1 MVPRA
6 PAAFLVLLVVAS
18 VATPV
23 AASAVAPTRPA
34 QQMAPTE
41 TPTPVSEN
49 TTFYVQIQPNGDAR
63 WTITDTY
70 ALEDQNDTEAF
81 ESLAQKYVDG
91 ETDTRWEAAFREAN
105 ERATA
110 ATGREMNITG
120 MNRDYVVNEHR
131 GTLILEFTWTDFAT
145 VERGQLFVGD
155 AFDTPEGTWFKSLN
169 ENQQLVISAP
179 AGYGVQNSPPRTAV
193 IDGELRFEGP
203 RTFEPD
209 YLEIIYTGNPDR
221 SSTGTPEQPAGLFGN
236 IPFWFG
242 AVLMLVVG
250 LVVAVGYINWQGTL
264 DLPPAGA
271 SETNT
276 DGGSGGGAAGAV
288 ASGAASG
295 GSNDSDTTVASDDGE
310 DEETDV
316 TLLSDEERVERLL
329 DQNGGRMK
337 QARIVKETGW
347 SNAKVSQLLSSM
359 DEDGRIDKL
368 RIGRENLISFPDE
381 DVTQIDE

>member
-6 PAAFLVLLVVAS
+6 PAVFLVLLVVAS

-23 AASAVAPTRPA
+23 AASVVAPTRPA
-34 QQMAPTE
+34 QQTTPTE
-41 TPTPVSEN
+41 TPTPVTEN

-63 WTITDTY
+63 WTVTDTY
-70 ALEDQNDTEAF
+70 ALEDQNDTDAF
-81 ESLAQKYVDG
+81 ESLAQEYVDG

-120 MNRDYVVNEHR
+120 MSRDYVVNERR

-145 VERGQLFVGD
+145 VERGRLVVGD
-155 AFDTPEGTWFKSLN
+155 AFETPEGTWFRSLG
-169 ENQQLVISAP
+169 ENQRLVISAP

-209 YLEIIYTGNPDR
+209 YLEIVYTGNPDR
-221 SSTGTPEQPAGLFGN
+221 SPTDTPERPAGLFGN
-236 IPFWFG
+236 VPFWFG

-250 LVVAVGYINWQGTL
+250 LVVAVGYINWQGNL

-271 SETNT
+271 SGT
-276 DGGSGGGAAGAV
+276 DTGGGDGGGAAGAV
-288 ASGAASG
+288 ASGVATDGADESGAAA
-295 GSNDSDTTVASDDGE
+295 ASDDG

-329 DQNGGRMK
+329 DRNGGRMK

-347 SNAKVSQLLSSM
+347 SNAKVSQLLSAM

-381 DVTQIDE
+381 DVTEIDE